1 MNKKDLLNLEA
12 KNKPEF
18 YQKFY
23 LVPRNAWMSS
33 KFLDVHASVNGAAKT
48 VVSEAGGL
56 RPSKHRIR
64 AVEHLDLTATAV
76 DTM

>member
-1 MNKKDLLNLEA
+1 
-12 KNKPEF
+12 
-18 YQKFY
+18 
-23 LVPRNAWMSS
+23 MSS

-56 RPSKHRIR
+56 RPSKHAIEYR
-64 AVEHLDLTATAV
+64 DLTETAV